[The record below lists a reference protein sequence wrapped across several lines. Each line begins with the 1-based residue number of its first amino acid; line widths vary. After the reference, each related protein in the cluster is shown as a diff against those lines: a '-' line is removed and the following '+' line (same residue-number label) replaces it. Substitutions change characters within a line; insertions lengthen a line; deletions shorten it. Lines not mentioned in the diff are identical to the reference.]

1 MHALDSAVTI
11 QGNVNSLDQLRDGNG
26 EYLAGTVNVA
36 GCVDLY
42 GMRLERLPVQ
52 FGIIGGYFG
61 CGSTLLTSLEGAPG
75 SVGGNFWCS
84 KNRLTSLEGAPS
96 SVGGHFFC
104 HENRLTSLV
113 DVHRILR
120 RVDGWLF
127 LWDNPIEAGGIGLI
141 LVEGLTKI
149 VANQPAFEII
159 EQYLGQGNRGVLR
172 CQEALHDAGFGEH
185 AKL

>member
-1 MHALDSAVTI
+1 MTVEHTI
-11 QGNVNSLDQLRDGNG
+11 EGNVDWLDDLRDGNG
-26 EYLAGTVNVA
+26 EFLSGTVDVA
-36 GCVDLY
+36 GYVHLE
-42 GMRLERLPVQ
+42 GLELERLPVK
-52 FGIIGGYFG
+52 FGTVGEYFD
-61 CGSTLLTSLEGAPG
+61 C
-75 SVGGNFWCS
+75 NN
-84 KNRLTSLEGAPS
+84 NRLTSLEGAPHT
-96 SVGGHFFC
+96 VGGDFFC